1 MMVGEGLPRTARL
14 QSSREFEEVY
24 RQGWKAHTRHFVL
37 QGLTRPA
44 PRFRLG
50 ITVSR
55 KVGPAHERNLV
66 KRRVREF
73 VRRHRPELQRAL
85 APAAEQEGLDLVV
98 IAKPG
103 AAGLSQEEAER
114 ELWAG
119 VQRRREAGA
128 RSPG

>member
-1 MMVGEGLPRTARL
+1 MVSEGLPRTARL
-14 QSSREFEEVY
+14 QSAREFEEVY

-37 QGLTRPA
+37 QGLRRPA

-50 ITVSR
+50 LTVSR

-73 VRRHRPELQRAL
+73 VRRHRPEIQRAL
-85 APAAEQEGLDLVV
+85 AAAAGGEEGLDLVV

-103 AAGLSQEEAER
+103 AAELGQEETER

-128 RSPG
+128 RQE